1 MTAATLTVEDVFID
15 GAVPARLYRPA
26 DAAAGSRGIVWCHG
40 GGFVHGDLDMPE
52 ADAVARRFAGAGHV
66 VLSVDYRLVTAAGEN
81 RFPAA
86 HEDVLAA
93 VAWMAAHAEE
103 FGVDPAHLM
112 LGGASAGGNVA
123 AGVALRLARESAA
136 GAGGHAPTPADLYLA
151 YPVTHA
157 SLPSASPQAASA
169 VVKAPEGRRF
179 RPSKVAAMNLH
190 YVGDAAILADPY
202 AFPGGHDLTGMPRTL
217 IIDGDADD
225 LRAMGETFAAEL
237 EAAGVDVTYAVEP
250 GTTHGHLNHPEL
262 PYAERTLTTVLAW
275 LAGETP

>member
-1 MTAATLTVEDVFID
+1 MTAATLTVEDVRID

-26 DAAAGSRGIVWCHG
+26 DAVVGSRGIVWCHG

-66 VLSVDYRLVTAAGEN
+66 VLSVDYRLVTAAGEQ

-93 VAWMAAHAEE
+93 VAWMAASAAGL
-103 FGVDPAHLM
+103 GVDAGALV
-112 LGGASAGGNVA
+112 LGGASAGGNIA
-123 AGVALRLARESAA
+123 AGVALRLAREAA
-136 GAGGHAPTPADLYLA
+136 QTGATKPTDLYLA

-157 SLPSASPQAASA
+157 SLPSASPEAASA

-190 YVGDAAILADPY
+190 YVGDAALLADPY

-237 EAAGVDVTYAVEP
+237 AAAGADVTYAVEP

-262 PYAERTLTTVLAW
+262 PHAERTLTTVLAW
-275 LAGETP
+275 LAGETR